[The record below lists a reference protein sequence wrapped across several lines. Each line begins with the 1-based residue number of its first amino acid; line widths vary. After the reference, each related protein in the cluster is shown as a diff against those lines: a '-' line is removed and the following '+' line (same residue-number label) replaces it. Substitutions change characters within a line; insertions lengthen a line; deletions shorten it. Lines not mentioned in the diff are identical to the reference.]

1 MSIPPEAATAPAT
14 LPEPNTPPAAADALA
29 GQPIAR
35 VRRDGVEYV
44 ILGTAHVSRA
54 SVEAVHAIVRDET
67 FDAIAVEL
75 CEPRFRSIKDPDAL
89 RNLDLFQVIRQR
101 KVGLVAAN
109 LALGAFQRRIA
120 EQFGIEPGAEMKAA
134 IDEAESR
141 GLPLWLIDREVGIT
155 LRRAIRSVGFV
166 ERMGLMA
173 GLAGSL
179 LSREEV
185 EESEIEKL
193 KQGDM
198 LGSMFGEFAKE
209 SPPLYEALIAE
220 RDRYMSA
227 HLREE
232 AERATTPVARV
243 LVVIGA
249 GHMAGIEREL
259 VEQTEPPGPL
269 QQRLAE
275 SPPPSPWPKIVGLA
289 VFAAIAAAIALLFA
303 RGADFGT
310 DALLVWVLG
319 TGIGA
324 ALGALAG
331 GGHPLSALAAFVV
344 APLKPFR
351 PGVPSGAAS
360 AAVEVW
366 LHRPRVADFDQLR
379 DDVTHWT
386 GWWKN
391 RVSRTLLVFMFTNIG
406 MMFGTWA
413 AGLRIFGKLI

>member
-1 MSIPPEAATAPAT
+1 M
-14 LPEPNTPPAAADALA
+14 
-29 GQPIAR
+29 Q
-35 VRRDGVEYV
+35 RDGVEYV
-44 ILGTAHVSRA
+44 VLGTAHVSRA
-54 SVEAVHAIVRDET
+54 SVEAVHAIVRSEA

-75 CEPRFRSIKDPDAL
+75 CEPRLRSIKDPDAL

-134 IDEAESR
+134 IDEAEAR
-141 GLPLWLIDREVGIT
+141 GLPLWLIDREVAIT

-179 LSREEV
+179 FSREEV

-220 RDRYMSA
+220 RDRYMTA
-227 HLREE
+227 HLREQ
-232 AERATTPVARV
+232 AAQAPVRRV
-243 LVVIGA
+243 LVVVGA

-259 VEQTEPPGPL
+259 VGQNEPPQAL

-275 SPPPSPWPKIVGLA
+275 SPPPSPWPKVIGIA
-289 VFAAIAAAIALLFA
+289 VFAAIALAIAVLFT
-303 RGADFGT
+303 RGAGFGT
-310 DALLVWVLG
+310 DALLVWVLC

-324 ALGALAG
+324 ALGAFAG
-331 GGHPLSALAAFVV
+331 GGHPLSALAAFIV

-366 LHRPRVADFDQLR
+366 FHRPRVADFDSLR
-379 DDVTHWT
+379 DDVVHWT

-406 MMFGTWA
+406 MMFGTWV
-413 AGLRIFGKLI
+413 AGFRIFGKLI